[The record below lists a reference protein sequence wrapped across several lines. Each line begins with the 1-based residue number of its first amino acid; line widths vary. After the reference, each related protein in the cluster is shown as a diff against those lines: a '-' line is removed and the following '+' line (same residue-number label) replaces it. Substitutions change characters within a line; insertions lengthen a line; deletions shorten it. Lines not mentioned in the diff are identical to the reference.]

1 MPFVEM
7 SMEEVF
13 DELSKNDPGFR
24 EDYENSREEFEILG
38 QIIKLRKQKG
48 LSQKEL
54 AQKIGKKQQ
63 VISRIE
69 QKEHSPSLATL
80 SKLARALDFE
90 VKLVPKQEYTVK

>member
-7 SMEEVF
+7 SMNEVL

-24 EDYENSREEFEILG
+24 EDYENSRMEFDILG
-38 QIIKLRKQKG
+38 QLIKLRKQKG

-54 AQKIGKKQQ
+54 AKKIGKKQQ

-69 QKEHSPSLATL
+69 HKEHSPSLETL
-80 SKLARALDFE
+80 CGLARALDVE
-90 VKLVPKQEYTVK
+90 IKLVPKQ